1 MKKIFSILAGIC
13 VISSFL
19 APLQNSA
26 KALTYQELSQAQQGN
41 VLGDSTYLYPTGS
54 LVNDSGTIYFIDG
67 TIKIPFTNW
76 QAFVGLGYS
85 LRNVVKGD
93 LSAYT
98 PSASYS
104 ITTANADHAWGSWL
118 LYNGTVYYSTQQG
131 LVPVPSW
138 AVFLN
143 NGGQSKFIVKANK
156 YDLADLNNNPN
167 LPTLAMSDTRVT
179 GQQTPSNTLAFQ
191 PVSVPATTSP
201 STTASTP
208 ATATTTT
215 TSTST
220 PATQPAATQPVN
232 TSTTPAMNYLQKQAL
247 IFQID
252 QGFGNGIIQNE
263 DSVGLQRMITT
274 LQAFQ
279 SKYEVYVTLSSRQ
292 TDKTKLDW
300 VLGILAQNN
309 IPFILEVYASDAL
322 TLGVD
327 SVNSPYDVQ
336 HGRELSVA
344 QLQQYKTKYGNMFA
358 GVRTLEVFAENFT
371 VLACQQQ
378 SVNWCDSFKS
388 NLPSDHFYQK
398 SFLEDYVKFAHS
410 NGMFLLFTDF
420 YWSAYHPWSFD
431 QTVVNQPQ
439 NEQDLQNL
447 VKAYPNTVVVAFA
460 NNEPAQGS
468 MGKMNTWQTVVQP
481 YVQYGAKGFGL
492 SDQSWMCTD
501 EANCPASTLS
511 NWATA
516 AFSSGALVVQTE
528 PYWYWWN
535 FPVGAIGPQSSNY
548 TTDPQWTNRG
558 YATANLTT
566 LATALGVS
574 LPAQNTTVTATPT
587 DNSTCGNITIPSN
600 LTTGQSFTATV
611 SVNNTGNTTWA
622 QNSSSNPN
630 PYRLGALDFKQPP
643 YTSSIW
649 GSPYYELPV
658 ASVAPGGQTTFT
670 INSTAPTTA
679 GSYTFGWQMFKF
691 GVAWFG
697 PTCQQTVQV
706 SPPADP
712 TLITNA
718 NAVCASPGTSATISW
733 TPPTAYSTFYLRA
746 KILPNPADGS
756 AVIWNDSFTS
766 SSYSFSTTP
775 GTTYQWW
782 VQTKDPQTAAA
793 GTAVGTTFTCPAN

>member
-1 MKKIFSILAGIC
+1 MKSKIFYCLIATTVFVLVLMVPTLAVKAITYTEIANQGKVLGGT
-13 VISSFL
+13 VISY
-19 APLQNSA
+19 P
-26 KALTYQELSQAQQGN
+26 
-41 VLGDSTYLYPTGS
+41 YPTGS

-67 TIKIPFTNW
+67 TTKVPFTSW

-85 LRNVVKGD
+85 LGNVVKGD
-93 LSAYT
+93 LSAYG
-98 PSASYS
+98 ASVDYF
-104 ITTANADHAWGSWL
+104 ITTANADHPWGSWL
-118 LYNGTVYYSTQQG
+118 LYNGTVYYYTQQG

-138 AVFLN
+138 SIFLN

-156 YDLADLNNNPN
+156 YDLANLNNGSN
-167 LPTLAMSDTRVT
+167 LSALTASDARVAY
-179 GQQTPSNTLAFQ
+179 QQTSSGPLSFQ
-191 PVSVPATTSP
+191 PAFAPAATSTSVAVNTPSP
-201 STTASTP
+201 L
-208 ATATTTT
+208 ATATTTVVIPK
-215 TSTST
+215 STAVNNGGST
-220 PATQPAATQPVN
+220 AI
-232 TSTTPAMNYLQKQAL
+232 NYLQKKAL

-263 DSVGLQRMITT
+263 DAVGLQRMITT

-279 SKYEVYVTLSSRQ
+279 GKYEVYVTLSSRQ

-300 VLGILAQNN
+300 VLNILAQNN
-309 IPFILEVYASDAL
+309 IQFILEVYASDAL
-322 TLGVD
+322 TTGVD
-327 SVNSPYDVQ
+327 SVNSPYDVN
-336 HGRELSVA
+336 HGRELSVT

-358 GVRTLEVFAENFT
+358 GVRALEVFAENFT

-378 SVNWCDSFKS
+378 SVNWCGSFKS
-388 NLPSDHFYQK
+388 NLPSDRFYQK
-398 SFLEDYVKFAHS
+398 SFLEDYVKFAHN

-439 NEQDLQNL
+439 NEQELQNL
-447 VKAYPNTVVVAFA
+447 VKVYPNTVVVAFA

-468 MGKMNTWQTVVQP
+468 INKMNTWQAVVQP

-492 SDQSWMCTD
+492 SDQSWMCAD
-501 EANCPASTLS
+501 EANCPVSTLS
-511 NWATA
+511 GWATA

-548 TTDPQWTNRG
+548 TTDPQWANRG
-558 YATANLTT
+558 YATNNLTT
-566 LATALGVS
+566 LATVLGVS
-574 LPAQNTTVTATPT
+574 LPAKNITTSA

-600 LTTGQSFTATV
+600 LTVGQSFTATI
-611 SVNNTGNTTWA
+611 SLNNIGSTTWV
-622 QNSSSNPN
+622 QNSSFNPN
-630 PYRLGALDFKQPP
+630 PYRLGAADFKQPP

-658 ASVAPGGQTTFT
+658 ASVAPGGQANF
-670 INSTAPTTA
+670 IISSKAPATA
-679 GSYTFGWQMFKF
+679 GNYTFGWQMFKF

-706 SPPADP
+706 SPPSDP

-718 NAVCASPGTSATISW
+718 KAVCTSPGASATVSF
-733 TPPTAYSTFYLRA
+733 TPPTGYSNFYLRA

-756 AVIWNDSFTS
+756 AVIWNDNFTG
-766 SSYSFSTTP
+766 SSYTFNTIP

-782 VQTKDPQTAAA
+782 VQTKDQQTDAA
-793 GTAVGTTFTCPAN
+793 GTAAGTTFTCPAN